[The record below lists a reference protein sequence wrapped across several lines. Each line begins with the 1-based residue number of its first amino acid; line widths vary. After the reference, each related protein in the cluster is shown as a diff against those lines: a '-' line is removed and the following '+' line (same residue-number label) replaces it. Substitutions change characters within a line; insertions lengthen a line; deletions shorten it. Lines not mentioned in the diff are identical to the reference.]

1 MEKLHLK
8 FLKWTLLV
16 HKKCSN
22 LACYGD
28 SGRYPL
34 YIRLAKQAISYF
46 NRLDSLDAGEDTTL
60 VRHAF
65 AEQKKSRLG
74 WYTNMK
80 KLLDVAGPTNERD
93 PPRPSDIQTKLE
105 SYFNTI
111 WREEK
116 NLSSKMNFYN
126 LVKESTVIQYESYL
140 NLPNYKERKYLMQ
153 LRSSSHR
160 LNNETGRYLT
170 AKGSQDTSTP
180 HQWMRRCEFCTSKK
194 QKPFSTYLLVKL
206 TLKTNS
212 IY

>member
-1 MEKLHLK
+1 MATGELRKKGLKAYFALKRMIDLSALTPKIVFKLFDALILPIVSYGSVIWLQSTQCTKTILRSTTNKTKLRQMAADPMERLHLK

-34 YIRLAKQAISYF
+34 YIRLAKQATSYF
-46 NRLDSLDAGEDTTL
+46 NRLDSPDAGENSTL

-93 PPRPSDIQTKLE
+93 MPRPSDI
-105 SYFNTI
+105 
-111 WREEK
+111 
-116 NLSSKMNFYN
+116 
-126 LVKESTVIQYESYL
+126 
-140 NLPNYKERKYLMQ
+140 
-153 LRSSSHR
+153 
-160 LNNETGRYLT
+160 
-170 AKGSQDTSTP
+170 
-180 HQWMRRCEFCTSKK
+180 
-194 QKPFSTYLLVKL
+194 
-206 TLKTNS
+206 
-212 IY
+212 